1 MNEQLLHWHEGG
13 SRCFRPT
20 TLTELGK
27 SEEFLEEV
35 IYDNFGLLGLEQ
47 GQIGIRGPFQCWR
60 QVSLNTP
67 EGRTIYP
74 DIVAISA
81 SGHLIVVEVKLGS
94 NDELKSRKVISQII
108 DYASSFAS
116 ASRAE
121 LLSMFSRGG
130 SSESTWEGFVGSLF
144 PDLSQIG
151 EMSALLE
158 QRIGDGELN
167 LVIACDKSPLG
178 TRELLRGVAVQAA
191 LGVQLD
197 LIEIIPHVDTDGG
210 DGEIV
215 FVPHRSATTEIISR
229 TAVTVL
235 IEEGAA
241 EPGVVVESTSLEEIE
256 ESLAEGKKRRDP
268 GRKWTP
274 DEIEEVFE
282 REGTEVEKKLLSFC
296 QQHGFQGQFTAHS
309 LKQNAA
315 FGFFVAIDRSGI
327 AHPRMAFNAVAT
339 WGGIGFFLYFDMES
353 GLGETLND
361 EYIERLTTAF
371 QGDVDFS
378 GREPGVSWEWVERDY
393 DAFCGVLLWLKST
406 LESRA
411 AVVNGDN

>member
-1 MNEQLLHWHEGG
+1 MNDQLLHWHEGG
-13 SRCFRPT
+13 SRCLCQT
-20 TLTELGK
+20 TLTDLGK

-35 IYDNFGLLGLEQ
+35 IYENFGLLGLEQ

-81 SGHLIVVEVKLGS
+81 SGHLIVVEVKLSS
-94 NDELKSRKVISQII
+94 NSELTNRKVISQII

-116 ASRAE
+116 ASPSDLIA
-121 LLSMFSRGG
+121 MFTSGD
-130 SSESTWEGFVGSLF
+130 SSETTWEGFVGSLF
-144 PDLSQIG
+144 PETSQI
-151 EMSALLE
+151 ESIAATLA
-158 QRIGDGELN
+158 QRIRDGDLN

-178 TRELLRGVAVQAA
+178 TRELLRGVAVQSS
-191 LGVQLD
+191 LGFQLD
-197 LIEIIPHVDTDGG
+197 LIEVIPHFDPDSN
-210 DGEIV
+210 DDEIV

-229 TAVTVL
+229 TAVTVS

-256 ESLAEGKKRRDP
+256 ESLAEGKKRQSA

-274 DEIEEVFE
+274 DEIAEVFE
-282 REGTEVEKKLLSFC
+282 REGTEVQKKLLVFC
-296 QQHGFQGQFTAHS
+296 QQHGFHGRFTAHS
-309 LKQNAA
+309 LKQNAT
-315 FGFFVAIDRSGI
+315 FGFFVPINRSGI

-339 WGGIGFFLYFDMES
+339 WGGIGLFLWFDEED

-361 EYIERLTTAF
+361 EYLKKLTTAF
-371 QGDVDFS
+371 QGNVDFS
-378 GREPGVSWEWVERDY
+378 GKEPGVSWELVERDY
-393 DAFCGVLLWLKST
+393 EAFCDVLLWLKNT

-411 AVVNGDN
+411 GVGQE